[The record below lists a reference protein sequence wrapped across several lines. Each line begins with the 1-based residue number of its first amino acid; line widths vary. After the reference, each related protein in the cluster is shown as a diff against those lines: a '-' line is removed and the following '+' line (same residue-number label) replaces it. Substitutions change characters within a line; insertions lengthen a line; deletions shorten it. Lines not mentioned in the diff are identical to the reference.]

1 MTASG
6 VNMRKKR
13 EKVIAKTKSII
24 KIVHCFNGYWLLITC
39 EEKFNDI
46 SDDCIRLSA
55 FEHKVLIE
63 QTVSVKW
70 WGEQHLS
77 VTSFSKKNHFFMLIR
92 AAQHES
98 FFRWMKPLK
107 VIIKWRYFYVI
118 LIIGFDDFRISFTSC
133 FEVSSQLRLSIFCK
147 FLPQDSSRLQI
158 FSCSKSELF

>member
-63 QTVSVKW
+63 QTVSVK
-70 WGEQHLS
+70 
-77 VTSFSKKNHFFMLIR
+77 
-92 AAQHES
+92 
-98 FFRWMKPLK
+98 
-107 VIIKWRYFYVI
+107 
-118 LIIGFDDFRISFTSC
+118 
-133 FEVSSQLRLSIFCK
+133 
-147 FLPQDSSRLQI
+147 
-158 FSCSKSELF
+158 